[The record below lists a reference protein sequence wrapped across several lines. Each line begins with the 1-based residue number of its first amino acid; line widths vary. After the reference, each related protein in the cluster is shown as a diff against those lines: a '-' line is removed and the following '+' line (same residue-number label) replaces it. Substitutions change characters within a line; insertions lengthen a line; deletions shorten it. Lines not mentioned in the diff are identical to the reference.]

1 MSNII
6 SWLSGLL
13 SLANIKAELV
23 SLKTEMTQLKEEY
36 QTTQRAL
43 QDLVDKIDTFENECS
58 EVSDKIDERIDEWSN
73 DNLDDRI
80 EEYIMNFDF
89 SDIISNELRNHDFI
103 SSDELDEKVEEA
115 FNDFEISKP
124 QIRDAVE
131 YHISENWFELQV
143 KQIVK
148 DECNKLV
155 TNGVSEEEKQN
166 NEVIEDYIREKI
178 VSQVHERMEAK
189 FGEGWDSWFEE
200 HTRYCVKNILGEFL
214 NSAYEQT
221 KQK

>member
-115 FNDFEISKP
+115 FNDLEISKS

-148 DECNKLV
+148 DECDKLV

-166 NEVIEDYIREKI
+166 DEVIENYIREKI
-178 VSQVHERMEAK
+178 ESQVVERMEAK
-189 FGEGWDSWFEE
+189 FGEGWDTWFEE